1 MFCPK
6 CGSEVGANDA
16 FCRNCGAPLAPVEPK
31 KNWSDRIDDAL
42 DGFFSSGDRRPP
54 EYPAPDKPVK
64 QEEKPSGWWGA
75 LGFFAPTV
83 GLVLYL
89 VWNEE
94 FPKRA
99 KKIGKCAIAGFVVS
113 LVVTLVLCLF
123 TALLPL
129 ML

>member
-1 MFCPK
+1 M
-6 CGSEVGANDA
+6 
-16 FCRNCGAPLAPVEPK
+16 
-31 KNWSDRIDDAL
+31 
-42 DGFFSSGDRRPP
+42 
-54 EYPAPDKPVK
+54 
-64 QEEKPSGWWGA
+64 
-75 LGFFAPTV
+75 GFFAPTV

-99 KKIGKCAIAGFVVS
+99 KKIGECAIAGFVVS
-113 LVVTLVLCLF
+113 LVVTLALCLF